1 MLCSAL
7 LKLSKVTKFSNVLQF
22 VSRYE
27 AVLDITGLFIVD
39 YRFVANISAVCT
51 VSSCYAYGRQ
61 EKQSNIFSIEKYA
74 LAAPFN
80 VMKTCHGNG
89 SFSGQ

>member
-1 MLCSAL
+1 MLGSTL
-7 LKLSKVTKFSNVLQF
+7 VKLSKVTKFSNVLQF

-27 AVLDITGLFIVD
+27 AVLVITGLFIID
-39 YRFVANISAVCT
+39 YRFVANISAVCS
-51 VSSCYAYGRQ
+51 VSSCHMYGRQ
-61 EKQSNIFSIEKYA
+61 KKQSNIFSIEKYA

-80 VMKTCHGNG
+80 VMKTCLGNE